1 MTDPCQLQ
9 LWSPRS
15 PCAFCPLGVGVGGGV
30 VLSALGR
37 SWGGACRRGARGL
50 SFSGCRR
57 TTTVVCHDH
66 AVPAAVRGRLARAGH
81 LDSHKPS
88 IGPPESMQGRQ
99 LLGTERAKTYDDI
112 VDGARDKRG
121 LDTVPTSA
129 HTVIWTDR
137 HVVVPLA
144 LGSRSITT
152 SFPGSGQQGWS
163 ILSGANAPAK
173 GRRRCRSPTTRVW
186 HHSYWFFFAWSTSNC
201 ASLGT
206 VLRLQSMSVHKIL
219 RVSGYP
225 PPRGRHPDR
234 VAQMTEQMTELKAQ
248 R

>member
-1 MTDPCQLQ
+1 MTDPCQPQ

-15 PCAFCPLGVGVGGGV
+15 PCAFCPLGVGVGGG
-30 VLSALGR
+30 
-37 SWGGACRRGARGL
+37 GGWFYRLLAGPGGELVDGARGL
-50 SFSGCRR
+50 SFLGCRR

-66 AVPAAVRGRLARAGH
+66 AVPAAVRGRLSRAGH

-152 SFPGSGQQGWS
+152 SFPGSGQQGRS

-186 HHSYWFFFAWSTSNC
+186 HPFL
-201 ASLGT
+201 LGF
-206 VLRLQSMSVHKIL
+206 LP
-219 RVSGYP
+219 GP
-225 PPRGRHPDR
+225 HPTAPCWER
-234 VAQMTEQMTELKAQ
+234 F
-248 R
+248 

>member
-1 MTDPCQLQ
+1 MRETPPRLVPGAADDRPLSASALVPSFPLCL
-9 LWSPRS
+9 LSPWGR
-15 PCAFCPLGVGVGGGV
+15 GRGGGGSIGSWP
-30 VLSALGR
+30 VLGGSL
-37 SWGGACRRGARGL
+37 STGGAGTLILGL
-50 SFSGCRR
+50 QKNDDRC
-57 TTTVVCHDH
+57 H

-152 SFPGSGQQGWS
+152 SFPGSGQQGRS

-186 HHSYWFFFAWSTSNC
+186 HPFLLVFSCLVHIQ
-201 ASLGT
+201 
-206 VLRLQSMSVHKIL
+206 LRLAGNGSEAPVN
-219 RVSGYP
+219 VSS
-225 PPRGRHPDR
+225 
-234 VAQMTEQMTELKAQ
+234 
-248 R
+248 

>member
-15 PCAFCPLGVGVGGGV
+15 PLCLLSPWGSRGGGGSIGSWP
-30 VLSALGR
+30 VL
-37 SWGGACRRGARGL
+37 GGACRRGARGL

-152 SFPGSGQQGWS
+152 SFPGVGSKA
-163 ILSGANAPAK
+163 GAF
-173 GRRRCRSPTTRVW
+173 SP
-186 HHSYWFFFAWSTSNC
+186 
-201 ASLGT
+201 
-206 VLRLQSMSVHKIL
+206 
-219 RVSGYP
+219 
-225 PPRGRHPDR
+225 
-234 VAQMTEQMTELKAQ
+234 E
-248 R
+248 